1 MEFAA
6 LLRLRRREPALRG
19 SFRVPLGVA
28 GLALLA
34 ALPVLLLASG
44 VALELQ
50 SREIGLPGV
59 LVALGLAMVG
69 PLGYVLAAPARALAA
84 SPNSVQGSPSRR
96 NVPDRTSEGGEQ
108 S

>member
-34 ALPVLLLASG
+34 VLPVLLLAGG
-44 VALELQ
+44 VALELR
-50 SREIGLPGV
+50 SREVGLPGV
-59 LVALGLAMVG
+59 GIAVG
-69 PLGYVLAAPARALAA
+69 IALAGPVA
-84 SPNSVQGSPSRR
+84 YVVAGRR
-96 NVPDRTSEGGEQ
+96 KAPVPAAVE
-108 S
+108 